1 MGNVYIVYRS
11 IFTHEQMEQSNRYTY
26 IYLYKQ
32 QQQPT
37 SKYIEIYKHPQH
49 HVGKTCNTYN

>member
-1 MGNVYIVYRS
+1 
-11 IFTHEQMEQSNRYTY
+11 MEQSNRYTY
-26 IYLYKQ
+26 IYLYKQQ